1 MKSSFVPLL
10 VLGFALPG
18 SAHGD
23 SVSLGDL
30 KTQYRALES
39 QCDSLASQRLR
50 VAAEA
55 KALSARIDSLKLS
68 AANSAA
74 LQEALRSAAL
84 EEALRSSLGLVQ
96 RMVEIEWKLV
106 ALEARQDSL
115 AERLCLAYDWEIGVL
130 IQKLAE
136 QPDRGLS
143 VQLTLYQEARE
154 QLGIG
159 IHSANLHYSEQMK
172 IEVEDGPDEI
182 QQKQELLEDIADRL
196 KAEWSAN
203 ADLLRRLEA
212 EHRLCARAEQA
223 RAKAQRS
230 EERVLVSGEQ
240 PQEQVRL
247 LRQDESLA
255 EFDLESSIAEV
266 ALKIH
271 KLKARQQEILQL
283 QAVVE
288 ERAEAFRRYLR
299 SMLEGEE

>member
-1 MKSSFVPLL
+1 MKSSFVLLL

-18 SAHGD
+18 SVHGD

-30 KTQYRALES
+30 KAQYRALES
-39 QCDSLASQRLR
+39 QRDSLAGQRLR

-55 KALSARIDSLKLS
+55 EALSASIDSLKLS
-68 AANSAA
+68 AA
-74 LQEALRSAAL
+74 SAAL

-106 ALEARQDSL
+106 ALEAQQDSL

-136 QPDRGLS
+136 QPDQGLS
-143 VQLTLYQEARE
+143 AQLTLYQEARE

-172 IEVEDGPDEI
+172 IEVDDGPDEI

-288 ERAEAFRRYLR
+288 ERAEAFQRYLR
-299 SMLEGEE
+299 TMLEGEE

>member
-1 MKSSFVPLL
+1 MRNPSILLL
-10 VLGFALPG
+10 VLGLVLPG
-18 SAHGD
+18 AALGD
-23 SVSLGDL
+23 TGRLGDL
-30 KTQYRALES
+30 KAQYRALES
-39 QCDSLASQRLR
+39 QRDSLASQRLQ
-50 VAAEA
+50 VAASAE
-55 KALSARIDSLKLS
+55 ALSARIDSLKLS
-68 AANSAA
+68 AANSAV
-74 LQEALRSAAL
+74 LR
-84 EEALRSSLGLVQ
+84 EALRSSLRLVQ
-96 RMVEIEWKLV
+96 QMVELDWKLV
-106 ALEARQDSL
+106 ALEARQDSV

-143 VQLTLYQEARE
+143 AQLTLYQESRE
-154 QLGIG
+154 LLGVG
-159 IHSANLHYSEQMK
+159 VRSANLHYSGQMK
-172 IEVEDGPDEI
+172 IEVDDGPDEI

-212 EHRLCARAEQA
+212 EHRLCARVEQK
-223 RAKAQRS
+223 RAKARRS
-230 EERVLVSGEQ
+230 EERILVSGEQ
-240 PQEQVRL
+240 PREPVRL

-283 QAVVE
+283 QAVIE
-288 ERAEAFRRYLR
+288 DRAEAFRRYLR

>member
-1 MKSSFVPLL
+1 MRSPFVLL
-10 VLGFALPG
+10 LALGLVPPG

-23 SVSLGDL
+23 SGSLGDL
-30 KTQYRALES
+30 KAQYRALES
-39 QCDSLASQRLR
+39 QRDSLASQRLR
-50 VAAEA
+50 VATEAEV
-55 KALSARIDSLKLS
+55 LSARIDSLKLS
-68 AANSAA
+68 AANSA
-74 LQEALRSAAL
+74 ELR
-84 EEALRSSLGLVQ
+84 EALRSSLGLVQ

-106 ALEARQDSL
+106 ALEAQQDSV

-143 VQLTLYQEARE
+143 AQLTLYQEARE
-154 QLGIG
+154 LLGVG
-159 IHSANLHYSEQMK
+159 IRSANLHYSGQMR
-172 IEVEDGPDEI
+172 IEVDDGPDEI

-212 EHRLCARAEQA
+212 EYRLCARAEQA
-223 RAKAQRS
+223 RAKARRPG
-230 EERVLVSGEQ
+230 ERVLGSGEQ
-240 PQEQVRL
+240 PREQVQFL
-247 LRQDESLA
+247 KQDESLA

-283 QAVVE
+283 QAVIE
-288 ERAEAFRRYLR
+288 DRAEAFRRYLR

>member
-1 MKSSFVPLL
+1 MKSSFVLLL

-30 KTQYRALES
+30 KAQYRVLES
-39 QCDSLASQRLR
+39 QRDSLAGQRLR
-50 VAAEA
+50 VAVEAE
-55 KALSARIDSLKLS
+55 ALSARIDSLKLS
-68 AANSAA
+68 ASSAA
-74 LQEALRSAAL
+74 LG
-84 EEALRSSLGLVQ
+84 EALRSSLRLVQ
-96 RMVEIEWKLV
+96 HMVEIEWKLV
-106 ALEARQDSL
+106 ALEAQQDSL

-143 VQLTLYQEARE
+143 AQLTLYQEARE

-159 IHSANLHYSEQMK
+159 IHSANLHYNEQMK
-172 IEVEDGPDEI
+172 IEVDDGPDEI

-283 QAVVE
+283 QAVIE
-288 ERAEAFRRYLR
+288 ERAEAFRRYLH

>member
-1 MKSSFVPLL
+1 MKSSYVLLL
-10 VLGFALPG
+10 VLGFALPE
-18 SAHGD
+18 SARGD

-39 QCDSLASQRLR
+39 QRDSLAGQRLR
-50 VAAEA
+50 VVAEA
-55 KALSARIDSLKLS
+55 EALSARIDSLKLS
-68 AANSAA
+68 AASAA
-74 LQEALRSAAL
+74 LQEALRSS
-84 EEALRSSLGLVQ
+84 LRLVHH
-96 RMVEIEWKLV
+96 MVEIEWKLV
-106 ALEARQDSL
+106 ALEAQQDSL

-136 QPDRGLS
+136 QPDQGLS

-154 QLGIG
+154 QLGVG

-172 IEVEDGPDEI
+172 IEADDGPDEI

-212 EHRLCARAEQA
+212 EYRLCARAEQA
-223 RAKAQRS
+223 RAKAQGS
-230 EERVLVSGEQ
+230 EERVLVRGEQ

>member
-1 MKSSFVPLL
+1 MKSSFVLLL
-10 VLGFALPG
+10 VLGFALPR

-30 KTQYRALES
+30 KAQYRALES
-39 QCDSLASQRLR
+39 QCDSLAGQRLR
-50 VAAEA
+50 VEAEA
-55 KALSARIDSLKLS
+55 EALSASIDSLKLS
-68 AANSAA
+68 AASSAA
-74 LQEALRSAAL
+74 LR
-84 EEALRSSLGLVQ
+84 EALRSSLGLVQ

-143 VQLTLYQEARE
+143 TQLTLYQEARE
-154 QLGIG
+154 QLGVG
-159 IHSANLHYSEQMK
+159 IRSANLHYSEQMK

-182 QQKQELLEDIADRL
+182 QQKRELLEDIADRL

-223 RAKAQRS
+223 RVKAQRS

>member
-1 MKSSFVPLL
+1 MKSSFVFLL

-30 KTQYRALES
+30 KAQYRALES
-39 QCDSLASQRLR
+39 QRDSLAGQRLR

-55 KALSARIDSLKLS
+55 EALSASIDSLKLS
-68 AANSAA
+68 AA
-74 LQEALRSAAL
+74 SAAL
-84 EEALRSSLGLVQ
+84 EEALRSSLGLVE

-136 QPDRGLS
+136 QPDQGLS

-154 QLGIG
+154 QLGVG
-159 IHSANLHYSEQMK
+159 IRSANLHYSEQMK

-212 EHRLCARAEQA
+212 EYRLCARAEQA

>member
-1 MKSSFVPLL
+1 MKSPFVLL
-10 VLGFALPG
+10 LFLGLVLPG

-23 SVSLGDL
+23 SGRLGDL
-30 KTQYRALES
+30 KAQYRALES
-39 QCDSLASQRLR
+39 QRDSLASQRLR
-50 VAAEA
+50 VATEAEV
-55 KALSARIDSLKLS
+55 LSARIDSLKLS

-74 LQEALRSAAL
+74 LHS
-84 EEALRSSLGLVQ
+84 ALRSSLGLVQ
-96 RMVEIEWKLV
+96 HMVEIEWELV

-136 QPDRGLS
+136 EPDRGLS

-154 QLGIG
+154 QLGAG
-159 IHSANLHYSEQMK
+159 IRSADLHYSEQMK

-203 ADLLRRLEA
+203 DDLLRRLDA
-212 EHRLCARAEQA
+212 EYRLCARAEQA

-230 EERVLVSGEQ
+230 EERILVSGEQ
-240 PQEQVRL
+240 PQGQVRF
-247 LRQDESLA
+247 LRPDESLA

-283 QAVVE
+283 QAVIE

>member
-1 MKSSFVPLL
+1 MKSSFVLLL

-39 QCDSLASQRLR
+39 QRDSLAGQRLR

-55 KALSARIDSLKLS
+55 EALSARIDSLKLS
-68 AANSAA
+68 AASAA
-74 LQEALRSAAL
+74 LQEALRSS
-84 EEALRSSLGLVQ
+84 LRLVQ
-96 RMVEIEWKLV
+96 HMVEIEWKLV
-106 ALEARQDSL
+106 ALEAQQDSL

-136 QPDRGLS
+136 QPDQGLS

-154 QLGIG
+154 QLGVG

-172 IEVEDGPDEI
+172 IEVDDGPDEI

-230 EERVLVSGEQ
+230 EERVLVNGEQ

-283 QAVVE
+283 QAVIE
-288 ERAEAFRRYLR
+288 DRAEAFRRYLR

>member
-1 MKSSFVPLL
+1 MRNSSILLL
-10 VLGFALPG
+10 VLGLALPG

-23 SVSLGDL
+23 SGRLGDL
-30 KTQYRALES
+30 KAQYRALES
-39 QCDSLASQRLR
+39 QRDSLAGQRLR
-50 VAAEA
+50 FAAEA
-55 KALSARIDSLKLS
+55 EALSARIDSLRLS
-68 AANSAA
+68 AENSAA
-74 LQEALRSAAL
+74 LYSS
-84 EEALRSSLGLVQ
+84 LRSSLRLEQ
-96 RMVEIEWKLV
+96 RMVKIDWKLA

-143 VQLTLYQEARE
+143 AQLTLYQEARE
-154 QLGIG
+154 QLGVG
-159 IHSANLHYSEQMK
+159 IYSANLHYSGQME
-172 IEVEDGPDEI
+172 IAMDDGPDEI

-223 RAKAQRS
+223 RAKARQP
-230 EERVLVSGEQ
+230 EERILVSGEQ
-240 PQEQVRL
+240 PREQVRV
-247 LRQDESLA
+247 LRRDESLA

-283 QAVVE
+283 QAVIE
-288 ERAEAFRRYLR
+288 DRAEAFRRYLR

>member
-1 MKSSFVPLL
+1 MKSPFILLL
-10 VLGFALPG
+10 VLGLAMPG
-18 SAHGD
+18 TAHGD
-23 SVSLGDL
+23 AARLGDL
-30 KTQYRALES
+30 KAQYRALES
-39 QCDSLASQRLR
+39 QRDSLADQRLR
-50 VAAEA
+50 VAVEAE
-55 KALSARIDSLKLS
+55 ALSASIDSLKLS
-68 AANSAA
+68 AA
-74 LQEALRSAAL
+74 SAAL
-84 EEALRSSLGLVQ
+84 EEALRSSLGLVE

-106 ALEARQDSL
+106 ALEAQQDSL

-136 QPDRGLS
+136 EPDRGLS
-143 VQLTLYQEARE
+143 AQLTLYQEARE
-154 QLGIG
+154 QLGVRY
-159 IHSANLHYSEQMK
+159 SANLHYSEQMK
-172 IEVEDGPDEI
+172 IEVDDGPDEI

-212 EHRLCARAEQA
+212 EYRLCARVEQA
-223 RAKAQRS
+223 RAKARRPG
-230 EERVLVSGEQ
+230 ERVLVSGEQ

-247 LRQDESLA
+247 LKQDESLA

-288 ERAEAFRRYLR
+288 DRAEAFRRYLR

>member
-1 MKSSFVPLL
+1 MKSSFVLLL

-39 QCDSLASQRLR
+39 QRDSLAGQRLR

-55 KALSARIDSLKLS
+55 EALSARIDSLKLS

-74 LQEALRSAAL
+74 LP
-84 EEALRSSLGLVQ
+84 EALRSSLRLVQ
-96 RMVEIEWKLV
+96 HMVEIEWKLV

-143 VQLTLYQEARE
+143 AQLTLYQEARE
-154 QLGIG
+154 QLGVG
-159 IHSANLHYSEQMK
+159 IHSANLYYSEQMK
-172 IEVEDGPDEI
+172 IEVDDGPDEI

-212 EHRLCARAEQA
+212 EYRLCARAEQA

-288 ERAEAFRRYLR
+288 ERAKAFRRYLR